1 MLDELKD
8 MLIQRLVLYEKKNKC
23 LPDRIFVYRDGV
35 SEVSLGLFLI
45 TTPLTIKQGQFDTV
59 LKEELPQALEAF
71 KALSTKTRGS
81 YRPSLSIIICGFVPL
96 YIKFPYDSDTFRIQ
110 KTASRKVGVDVVKSP
125 STHISSL

>member
-1 MLDELKD
+1 MLDELRD
-8 MLIQRLVLYEKKNKC
+8 MLIERLVLYEKKNKS

-59 LKEELPQALEAF
+59 LKEELPQVLEAF

-81 YRPSLSIIICGFVPL
+81 YRPSLSIIICGCVPL
-96 YIKFPYDSDTFRIQ
+96 YITFPYDSDPFC
-110 KTASRKVGVDVVKSP
+110 V
-125 STHISSL
+125 